1 MLNNNLKTYYLL
13 AAIIVLFALIGGLIG
28 GKEGMLIA
36 FFFALILNF
45 GAYWYSADM
54 ILRMYNA
61 QKVNSQTSPELYH
74 MVQELAIKANLPIP
88 KIYVINEEQPNA
100 FATGRN
106 SDNAAIAFT
115 VGILKLLDFNELQAV
130 AAHEMS
136 HINNKDILISTI
148 AAVIAGSISALAN
161 FALIFGA
168 RDENGKSNII
178 FGILIAILAPV
189 AAAIIQMAISR
200 SREYLADEGSAI
212 LTNNPK
218 ALASAL
224 IKIENYAHG
233 ILMQPAEEN
242 PTTAQMMIINPL
254 TNNNTDNLFSTHP
267 NTQNRIERL
276 KKIARQMGQIN
287 N

>member
-115 VGILKLLDFNELQAV
+115 VGILMLV
-130 AAHEMS
+130 
-136 HINNKDILISTI
+136 
-148 AAVIAGSISALAN
+148 
-161 FALIFGA
+161 FG
-168 RDENGKSNII
+168 
-178 FGILIAILAPV
+178 L
-189 AAAIIQMAISR
+189 
-200 SREYLADEGSAI
+200 
-212 LTNNPK
+212 
-218 ALASAL
+218 
-224 IKIENYAHG
+224 
-233 ILMQPAEEN
+233 
-242 PTTAQMMIINPL
+242 
-254 TNNNTDNLFSTHP
+254 
-267 NTQNRIERL
+267 
-276 KKIARQMGQIN
+276 
-287 N
+287 